1 MAQRAHADVVLRALQ
16 RAHPKDRARLD
27 FIMLALRGKKIG
39 FEKVA
44 KMIDEL
50 VVTLKKEQVDD
61 DSKKE
66 YCGVQFDSSDD
77 TKKDHERSIADSE
90 AAISNAKEGISSV
103 AAEIAALEAGIKALD
118 KSVAEATAQRKDEH
132 DMFTEMMASNT
143 AAKKLIL
150 FAKNRMNKFY
160 NPKLYIAPP
169 KRELT
174 EEERIYENLGGS
186 LTTTTPGG
194 IADTGI
200 AVLADVSLHEQRT
213 GDLVAPPPPPETFGA
228 YTKKTQETNGVVAMM
243 DLLVKD
249 LDKEMT
255 EGETGEKD
263 AQGDYE
269 SMMADS
275 ADKRT
280 ADSKSLT
287 EKGEMKAT
295 LEGELQSASDAKAST
310 SKQLAAT
317 LEYIESL
324 HGECDWL
331 LKYYDARKG
340 ARTSEIESLGQSK
353 AVLMGADYSLVQT
366 KAKARRAT
374 TGFLT
379 RTLA

>member
-50 VVTLKKEQVDD
+50 VVNF
-61 DSKKE
+61 KKE
-66 YCGVQFDSSDD
+66 YCGLQFDSSDD

-90 AAISNAKEGISSV
+90 AGISNAKEGISSV

-132 DMFTEMMASNT
+132 ETFTEMMASNT
-143 AAKKLIL
+143 AAKKLIE
-150 FAKNRMNKFY
+150 FAKNRLNKFY
-160 NPKLYIAPP
+160 NPKMYIAPP

-186 LTTTTPGG
+186 LTTTPQGG

-228 YTKKTQETNGVVAMM
+228 YTKKTQETNGVIAMM
-243 DLLVKD
+243 DLLIKD

-263 AQGDYE
+263 AQADYE

-275 ADKRT
+275 AEKRT

-295 LEGELQSASDAKAST
+295 LEGELQAHTDAKAST
-310 SKQLAAT
+310 GKQLAAT